1 MNIDD
6 DFINQN
12 QIDKLNITNKLLS
25 NAFMKDKNEKITFH
39 QIIDRDKECV
49 KDYFKYPLF
58 NDYFRFHNSEKKK
71 NKNKKLKN
79 HFSLFLR
86 KQLNLF
92 KNKIEAKKSQKN
104 SNEKKTTRDSS
115 IIKEINSNIEKSED
129 NIIKSNINIK
139 LLKHKSLPNIFITKR
154 QNPFNEISLSNF
166 LTGLNVTKKK
176 KIKNDIKLEEKNK
189 IKKEK
194 INEDNAQNES
204 LFDNLSDDNR
214 LNELLYNKESN
225 TERNDYMNITKRM
238 KNNNLVN
245 DEKKINSLVEI
256 IKNDI
261 GKSNLKKWRKDQ
273 NYRISE
279 FNKLIHRCSL
289 EIDRGENI
297 DKFIEEN
304 NGKLNETYKNIQNM
318 KSKLIHKNDLL
329 NIIDDNK
336 INYKYKILEE
346 KNFQKIK
353 KQINMKISDEYIFK
367 NKNIYKELL
376 KNIDTE
382 AYQILLKDL
391 IENNKEKILNKKIEK
406 SKMKKVEFLLDNTI
420 KKKELL
426 KFKISEKNKYY
437 RLLKNQ
443 ENIGPYFPLPGE
455 INPPSNSRINE
466 N

>member
-25 NAFMKDKNEKITFH
+25 NAFVKDKNEKITFH

-49 KDYFKYPLF
+49 KYYFKYPLF

-154 QNPFNEISLSNF
+154 QNPFNETSLSNF

-261 GKSNLKKWRKDQ
+261 GKSNLKKWRKAQ

-353 KQINMKISDEYIFK
+353 KQINMKISDKYIFK

>member
-25 NAFMKDKNEKITFH
+25 NAFVKDKNEKITFH

-154 QNPFNEISLSNF
+154 QNPFNETSLSNF

-261 GKSNLKKWRKDQ
+261 GKSNLKKWRKAQ

-353 KQINMKISDEYIFK
+353 KQINMKISDKYIFK

>member
-25 NAFMKDKNEKITFH
+25 NAFVKDKNEKITFH

-154 QNPFNEISLSNF
+154 QNPFNETSLSNF

-261 GKSNLKKWRKDQ
+261 GKSNLKKWRKAQ

-304 NGKLNETYKNIQNM
+304 NGKLNEIYKNIQNM

-353 KQINMKISDEYIFK
+353 KQINMKISDKYIFK

>member
-1 MNIDD
+1 ML
-6 DFINQN
+6 Q
-12 QIDKLNITNKLLS
+12 
-25 NAFMKDKNEKITFH
+25 
-39 QIIDRDKECV
+39 
-49 KDYFKYPLF
+49 
-58 NDYFRFHNSEKKK
+58 
-71 NKNKKLKN
+71 
-79 HFSLFLR
+79 
-86 KQLNLF
+86 
-92 KNKIEAKKSQKN
+92 
-104 SNEKKTTRDSS
+104 
-115 IIKEINSNIEKSED
+115 
-129 NIIKSNINIK
+129 
-139 LLKHKSLPNIFITKR
+139 
-154 QNPFNEISLSNF
+154 
-166 LTGLNVTKKK
+166 KK

-261 GKSNLKKWRKDQ
+261 GKSNLKKWRKAQ

-353 KQINMKISDEYIFK
+353 KQINMKISDKYIFK

>member
-1 MNIDD
+1 M
-6 DFINQN
+6 
-12 QIDKLNITNKLLS
+12 
-25 NAFMKDKNEKITFH
+25 
-39 QIIDRDKECV
+39 
-49 KDYFKYPLF
+49 
-58 NDYFRFHNSEKKK
+58 
-71 NKNKKLKN
+71 
-79 HFSLFLR
+79 
-86 KQLNLF
+86 
-92 KNKIEAKKSQKN
+92 
-104 SNEKKTTRDSS
+104 
-115 IIKEINSNIEKSED
+115 
-129 NIIKSNINIK
+129 
-139 LLKHKSLPNIFITKR
+139 
-154 QNPFNEISLSNF
+154 
-166 LTGLNVTKKK
+166 
-176 KIKNDIKLEEKNK
+176 
-189 IKKEK
+189 
-194 INEDNAQNES
+194 
-204 LFDNLSDDNR
+204 FDNLSDDNR

-261 GKSNLKKWRKDQ
+261 GKSNLKKWRKAQ

-353 KQINMKISDEYIFK
+353 KQINMKISDKYIFK

-391 IENNKEKILNKKIEK
+391 IENNKEKMLNKKIEK

>member
-25 NAFMKDKNEKITFH
+25 NAFVKDKNEKITFH

-154 QNPFNEISLSNF
+154 QNPFNETSLSNF

-353 KQINMKISDEYIFK
+353 KQINMKISDKYIFK

-443 ENIGPYFPLPGE
+443 ENIGPYVPLPGE

>member
-25 NAFMKDKNEKITFH
+25 NAFVKDKNEKITFH

-79 HFSLFLR
+79 YFSLFLR

-154 QNPFNEISLSNF
+154 QNPFNETSLSNF

-261 GKSNLKKWRKDQ
+261 GKSNLKKWRKAQ

-353 KQINMKISDEYIFK
+353 KQINMKISDKYIFK